1 MHPKLLTL
9 LLAFGI
15 STLLIAQ
22 NRVSIKDPELTFS
35 YILPAGWNNYD
46 DAYYHYIINAD
57 SSAQITLTYFDGM
70 CTSLEDCYAGEVQG
84 KLRSEFVD
92 FEIQDEHD
100 DRIAASDAKW
110 AAFSGKTEGVEVKG
124 LAFFFITHE
133 QFFKVTA
140 FMDPEI
146 AEEYSNQIID
156 TVRSITV
163 RVN

>member
-35 YILPAGWNNYD
+35 YVLPAGWNNFD

-84 KLRSEFVD
+84 KLRSEFAD

-100 DRIAASDAKW
+100 DRIAAAPAKW
-110 AAFSGKTEGVEVKG
+110 AAFSGKTDGVEVKG
-124 LAFFFITHE
+124 LAFFFISHD

-140 FMDPEI
+140 FMKNDSPDEL
-146 AEEYSNQIID
+146 ADQVVD

-163 RVN
+163 RLN